1 MLDLQDEDLAQIRQ
15 DLAGPGFSFLKTRV
29 PETAGTQV
37 KRFIDDF
44 PEAQSEIN
52 YGGTEKR
59 IWSAQTH
66 DAQLRSFSAF
76 ADDLLS
82 RLFSARAQTKTVLA
96 YRNYPVPQEPGLTL
110 GRWHLDS
117 LKNQYKV
124 FCFLTRTTPDSG
136 PLELVPGTQ
145 NAGFKA
151 LPLLTGQLIA
161 PGDVG
166 TGKRRYQSLDEA
178 WVERQIRRR
187 GGTRPLLCEP
197 GTIAVVDTSAIHRAR
212 PCRQDERYALCVYY
226 DHF

>member
-1 MLDLQDEDLAQIRQ
+1 MLDTQDEDLALARQ
-15 DLAGPGFSFLKTRV
+15 QLAGQGFSFLKTRMSD
-29 PETAGTQV
+29 AACAQV
-37 KRFIDDF
+37 KQFIDAF

-66 DAQLRSFSAF
+66 DAQLREFSAF
-76 ADDLLS
+76 ADGLLS
-82 RLFSARAQTKTVLA
+82 RLFSAQAQTKTVLA
-96 YRNYPVPQEPGLTL
+96 YRNHPVPQEPGLTL

-145 NAGFKA
+145 RAGFKA
-151 LPLLTGQLIA
+151 LPLLTGQFIA
-161 PGDVG
+161 PSDIG
-166 TGKRRYQSLDEA
+166 TDKRKYQKLDET
-178 WVERQIRRR
+178 WVDRQIQRQ
-187 GGTRPLLCEP
+187 GGTMPLLCEA
-197 GTIAVVDTSAIHRAR
+197 GSIVVVDTSAIHRAR
-212 PCRQDERYALCVYY
+212 PCRAAERYALCVYY